1 MLLGCHA
8 AVIES
13 KEPYFARYAF
23 LRLSPSLCLTL
34 ISPMDHMAL
43 LWTILPMNA
52 SEGVS
57 LSRCGRQSHCMYW
70 VRKIFNVV
78 SPRLSNATNGTTV
91 LHSAPSYLS
100 TLLASISCISRFCVP
115 EGTAPSQAKACQRE
129 FAWKECRV
137 RPCSLRRD
145 AAAYDRCSNPDT
157 NGAYISARLLRG
169 FIACQQTCRCW
180 TSSRTGRRAAACQ
193 KVRKNY
199 DGAPLSH

>member
-1 MLLGCHA
+1 
-8 AVIES
+8 
-13 KEPYFARYAF
+13 
-23 LRLSPSLCLTL
+23 
-34 ISPMDHMAL
+34 MAL

-52 SEGVS
+52 SEGIS
-57 LSRCGRQSHCMYW
+57 LSRCERQSYCLCW
-70 VRKIFNVV
+70 VRKILSVAR
-78 SPRLSNATNGTTV
+78 PRLSNTTDGTTV

-100 TLLASISCISRFCVP
+100 THLAFISCMFHCVP
-115 EGTAPSQAKACQRE
+115 QGMAPSQEKTCQSESAWRE
-129 FAWKECRV
+129 RRARLCF
-137 RPCSLRRD
+137 LRRD

-193 KVRKNY
+193 KVRKNF